1 MKENF
6 NKFLS
11 LFIFILLSSFN
22 LSTCEK
28 MKYLHNLEISDD
40 NQEKDRNFKIE
51 EVHKAFQEVAYS
63 YYMRGKNIQYN
74 SFKVDYFSPEEASSQ
89 NIKYVVCSAFAYNVY
104 LELFN
109 ITIPK
114 YGKNLLDHAKNNIG
128 QPEVVGQADNQKIS
142 NISLYNESTNRFDY
156 LYNPK
161 ISQIIPYLKPGDIF
175 TDSGHVVLIYKVEKD
190 DAIIIESDYGRLRTY
205 VNSKIAREGKRP
217 NGLSF
222 GGINHYLYYSDFNN
236 NGIIEGSIGFRKL
249 SDEIFKNGKLIPSR
263 YSVLRFIQK
272 DKDGNAFFRYKVNE
286 NFTYNEPIIF
296 KGKNVDRITF
306 SHLFIEKTVNASNNN
321 IVQLNDILKY
331 TIIIKNNGSEN
342 YKENLKVT
350 EYLSEYVMFL
360 EHQENNEIISFEE
373 NKENKTLIWNLG
385 KLNSG
390 QEIIINYTV
399 KIIKGEKRTIIESKG
414 FVGKIQSSTVYNTIG
429 INLNEVEM
437 SSLKTKFDEL
447 KDIYNGTKL
456 IDEIYKQALNYNIC
470 LEEFDITKLIN
481 NSRLGN
487 PAFDFI
493 NINKNHSLYY
503 AVLNNYWS
511 SLAAIRTIHLQ
522 NNSGNVVTN
531 KIIIYD
537 LKEFGLNKSQER
549 RNVHIYPET
558 FKTGDILIYKN
569 SHDITYSKN
578 NSKIPFEE
586 FTVTNENGTYSYIYI
601 ENKGFVGVNLGDDGK
616 RNTIDD
622 RNEFNADYYLKN
634 KFTLFC
640 GSANNVTADKK
651 ILEYFNIQTLFG
663 KDYYVILRPSL
674 IFKSTSKINPVP
686 TTILQIPTTH
696 INKIPTATT
705 TIINQPTTQINNILT
720 TIIEPPTTQVNKI
733 PTTIINQPTTQ
744 INNILTTIIEPPTT
758 QVNKIPTATT
768 TIINQPTTQI
778 NNILTTIIEPLT
790 THINKIPTTIIQT
803 KTTQLEKIHTTM
815 IQPLTTQINDIPTT
829 NKNQETDVIN
839 NIKSTSINY
848 IPSSKIN
855 PLTTQLST
863 NPSTV
868 IKIIDTEK
876 GYTPTTHP
884 KMPTTQ
890 INNIPTTTLKI
901 VTTSLINDLSQIV
914 SQNLNETISLSTSFI
929 NPTSKITSSINNNIS
944 PIKGKVLFILQAQ
957 VINKK
962 LAIFMMINFAIFK
975 TQYISFMIYIKRNNR
990 RNLQENNFIKKE
1002 IYLYPDKDYQE
1013 NENKISS
1020 LISHEEVDSNNIV
1033 IEKIKNEEEFELKL
1047 LNDNSDILDTQKV
1060 EEQIKKG
1067 GIDFSQVSND
1077 YKISQYKIKYATKGC
1092 QFNLFSENVLSQNDK
1107 KIELNFIELNKG
1119 KNKNIKAKCLLSSQ
1133 NKNNI
1138 TCDLNEEIEG
1148 NYSLEP
1154 YLYSDTNEIITIV
1167 QNNVDDYLILECQIN
1182 NNNDNSFSSKKTSSE
1197 ISIGIIIAII
1207 AGSIIFIIIITIII
1221 CCIKRKRHKVYD
1233 NTISKPSEIGTQ
1245 VSFNS

>member
-11 LFIFILLSSFN
+11 LFISILLSSFT

-28 MKYLHNLEISDD
+28 MKYLHNLEVSGD

-686 TTILQIPTTH
+686 TTILQIPTTQVNKIPTTIINQPTTQINNILTNIIEPLTTH

-733 PTTIINQPTTQ
+733 P
-744 INNILTTIIEPPTT
+744 
-758 QVNKIPTATT
+758 T

-975 TQYISFMIYIKRNNR
+975 TQYISFMIYIKKNNR

>member
-11 LFIFILLSSFN
+11 LFISILLSSFT

-28 MKYLHNLEISDD
+28 MKYLHNLEVSGD

-74 SFKVDYFSPEEASSQ
+74 SFKADYFSPEEASSQ

-222 GGINHYLYYSDFNN
+222 GGINHYLYYSDYNN

-399 KIIKGEKRTIIESKG
+399 KIIKGEKRTIIESRG

-686 TTILQIPTTH
+686 TTILQIPTTQVNKIPTTIINQPTTQINNILTNIIEPLTTH

-720 TIIEPPTTQVNKI
+720 TIIEP
-733 PTTIINQPTTQ
+733 
-744 INNILTTIIEPPTT
+744 LTT

-815 IQPLTTQINDIPTT
+815 IQPLTAQINDIPTT

-975 TQYISFMIYIKRNNR
+975 TQYISFMIYIKKNNR

>member
-11 LFIFILLSSFN
+11 LFISILLSSFT

-28 MKYLHNLEISDD
+28 MKYLHNLEVSGD

-74 SFKVDYFSPEEASSQ
+74 SFKADYFSPEEASSQ

-222 GGINHYLYYSDFNN
+222 GGINHYLYFSDFNN

-350 EYLSEYVMFL
+350 EYLSEYVTFL

-399 KIIKGEKRTIIESKG
+399 KIIKGEKRTIIESRG

-640 GSANNVTADKK
+640 NSTNNVTADKK

-686 TTILQIPTTH
+686 TTILQIPTT
-696 INKIPTATT
+696 
-705 TIINQPTTQINNILT
+705 
-720 TIIEPPTTQVNKI
+720 QVNKI
-733 PTTIINQPTTQ
+733 P
-744 INNILTTIIEPPTT
+744 
-758 QVNKIPTATT
+758 T

-815 IQPLTTQINDIPTT
+815 IQPLTAQINDIPTT

-975 TQYISFMIYIKRNNR
+975 TQYISFMIYIKKNNR

-1033 IEKIKNEEEFELKL
+1033 IEKIKKGEAFKLKL

>member
-11 LFIFILLSSFN
+11 LFISILLSSFT

-28 MKYLHNLEISDD
+28 MKYLHNLEISGD

-350 EYLSEYVMFL
+350 EYLSEYVAFL

-385 KLNSG
+385 ELNSG

-686 TTILQIPTTH
+686 TTILQIPTTQVNKIPTTIINQPTTQINNILTNIIEPLTTH

-733 PTTIINQPTTQ
+733 P
-744 INNILTTIIEPPTT
+744 
-758 QVNKIPTATT
+758 TT

-815 IQPLTTQINDIPTT
+815 IQPLTAQINDIPTT

-975 TQYISFMIYIKRNNR
+975 TQYISFMIYIKKNNR

-1233 NTISKPSEIGTQ
+1233 NTINKPSEIGTQ

>member
-28 MKYLHNLEISDD
+28 MKYLHNLEVSGD

-63 YYMRGKNIQYN
+63 YYMRGKNLQYN
-74 SFKVDYFSPEEASSQ
+74 TFKADYFSPEEASSQ

-175 TDSGHVVLIYKVEKD
+175 TDSDHVVLIYKVEKD

-350 EYLSEYVMFL
+350 EYLSEYVAFL
-360 EHQENNEIISFEE
+360 EPQENNEIISFEE

-399 KIIKGEKRTIIESKG
+399 KIIKGEKRTIIESRG

-686 TTILQIPTTH
+686 TTILQIPTT
-696 INKIPTATT
+696 
-705 TIINQPTTQINNILT
+705 
-720 TIIEPPTTQVNKI
+720 QVNKI
-733 PTTIINQPTTQ
+733 P
-744 INNILTTIIEPPTT
+744 
-758 QVNKIPTATT
+758 T

-815 IQPLTTQINDIPTT
+815 IQPLTAQINDIPTT

-962 LAIFMMINFAIFK
+962 LAIFMMLNFAIFK
-975 TQYISFMIYIKRNNR
+975 TQYISFMIYIKKNNR

-1067 GIDFSQVSND
+1067 SIDFSQVSND

-1092 QFNLFSENVLSQNDK
+1092 QFNLFSENILSQNDK

>member
-11 LFIFILLSSFN
+11 LFISILLSSFT

-28 MKYLHNLEISDD
+28 MKYLHNLEVSGD

-222 GGINHYLYYSDFNN
+222 GGINHYLYYSDYNN

-350 EYLSEYVMFL
+350 EYLSEYVAFL

-399 KIIKGEKRTIIESKG
+399 KIIKGEKRTIIESRG
-414 FVGKIQSSTVYNTIG
+414 FVGKIQSSTVHNIIG

-640 GSANNVTADKK
+640 NSTNNVTADKK

-663 KDYYVILRPSL
+663 KDYYVL
-674 IFKSTSKINPVP
+674 
-686 TTILQIPTTH
+686 
-696 INKIPTATT
+696 
-705 TIINQPTTQINNILT
+705 
-720 TIIEPPTTQVNKI
+720 
-733 PTTIINQPTTQ
+733 
-744 INNILTTIIEPPTT
+744 
-758 QVNKIPTATT
+758 
-768 TIINQPTTQI
+768 
-778 NNILTTIIEPLT
+778 
-790 THINKIPTTIIQT
+790 
-803 KTTQLEKIHTTM
+803 
-815 IQPLTTQINDIPTT
+815 
-829 NKNQETDVIN
+829 
-839 NIKSTSINY
+839 
-848 IPSSKIN
+848 
-855 PLTTQLST
+855 
-863 NPSTV
+863 
-868 IKIIDTEK
+868 
-876 GYTPTTHP
+876 
-884 KMPTTQ
+884 
-890 INNIPTTTLKI
+890 
-901 VTTSLINDLSQIV
+901 
-914 SQNLNETISLSTSFI
+914 
-929 NPTSKITSSINNNIS
+929 
-944 PIKGKVLFILQAQ
+944 
-957 VINKK
+957 
-962 LAIFMMINFAIFK
+962 
-975 TQYISFMIYIKRNNR
+975 
-990 RNLQENNFIKKE
+990 
-1002 IYLYPDKDYQE
+1002 
-1013 NENKISS
+1013 
-1020 LISHEEVDSNNIV
+1020 
-1033 IEKIKNEEEFELKL
+1033 
-1047 LNDNSDILDTQKV
+1047 
-1060 EEQIKKG
+1060 
-1067 GIDFSQVSND
+1067 
-1077 YKISQYKIKYATKGC
+1077 
-1092 QFNLFSENVLSQNDK
+1092 
-1107 KIELNFIELNKG
+1107 
-1119 KNKNIKAKCLLSSQ
+1119 
-1133 NKNNI
+1133 
-1138 TCDLNEEIEG
+1138 
-1148 NYSLEP
+1148 
-1154 YLYSDTNEIITIV
+1154 
-1167 QNNVDDYLILECQIN
+1167 
-1182 NNNDNSFSSKKTSSE
+1182 
-1197 ISIGIIIAII
+1197 
-1207 AGSIIFIIIITIII
+1207 
-1221 CCIKRKRHKVYD
+1221 
-1233 NTISKPSEIGTQ
+1233 
-1245 VSFNS
+1245 

>member
-28 MKYLHNLEISDD
+28 MKYLHNLEVSDD

-74 SFKVDYFSPEEASSQ
+74 SFKADYFSPEEASSQ

-399 KIIKGEKRTIIESKG
+399 KIIKGEKRTIIESRG

-686 TTILQIPTTH
+686 TTILQIPTTQVNKIPTTIINQPTTQINNILTNIIEPLTTL

-720 TIIEPPTTQVNKI
+720 TIIEP
-733 PTTIINQPTTQ
+733 
-744 INNILTTIIEPPTT
+744 LTT

-815 IQPLTTQINDIPTT
+815 IQPLTAQINDIPTT

-868 IKIIDTEK
+868 NKIIDTEK

-1060 EEQIKKG
+1060 AEQIKKG

>member
-11 LFIFILLSSFN
+11 LFIFILLSSFT

-74 SFKVDYFSPEEASSQ
+74 SFKADYFSPEEASSQ

-114 YGKNLLDHAKNNIG
+114 FGKNLLDHAKNNIG

-385 KLNSG
+385 ELNSG

-640 GSANNVTADKK
+640 GSTNNVTADKK

-686 TTILQIPTTH
+686 TTILQIPTTQVNKIPTTIINQPTTQINNILTNIIEPLTTH

-744 INNILTTIIEPPTT
+744 INNILTTIIEP
-758 QVNKIPTATT
+758 
-768 TIINQPTTQI
+768 
-778 NNILTTIIEPLT
+778 LT

-815 IQPLTTQINDIPTT
+815 IQPLTAQINDIPTT

-876 GYTPTTHP
+876 DYIPTTYP

-1067 GIDFSQVSND
+1067 GMDFSKVSND
-1077 YKISQYKIKYATKGC
+1077 YKINQYKIKYATKGC
-1092 QFNLFSENVLSQNDK
+1092 QFNLFSENVLSKKNK

>member
-1 MKENF
+1 
-6 NKFLS
+6 
-11 LFIFILLSSFN
+11 
-22 LSTCEK
+22 
-28 MKYLHNLEISDD
+28 
-40 NQEKDRNFKIE
+40 
-51 EVHKAFQEVAYS
+51 
-63 YYMRGKNIQYN
+63 
-74 SFKVDYFSPEEASSQ
+74 
-89 NIKYVVCSAFAYNVY
+89 
-104 LELFN
+104 
-109 ITIPK
+109 
-114 YGKNLLDHAKNNIG
+114 
-128 QPEVVGQADNQKIS
+128 
-142 NISLYNESTNRFDY
+142 
-156 LYNPK
+156 
-161 ISQIIPYLKPGDIF
+161 
-175 TDSGHVVLIYKVEKD
+175 
-190 DAIIIESDYGRLRTY
+190 
-205 VNSKIAREGKRP
+205 
-217 NGLSF
+217 
-222 GGINHYLYYSDFNN
+222 
-236 NGIIEGSIGFRKL
+236 
-249 SDEIFKNGKLIPSR
+249 
-263 YSVLRFIQK
+263 
-272 DKDGNAFFRYKVNE
+272 
-286 NFTYNEPIIF
+286 
-296 KGKNVDRITF
+296 
-306 SHLFIEKTVNASNNN
+306 
-321 IVQLNDILKY
+321 
-331 TIIIKNNGSEN
+331 
-342 YKENLKVT
+342 
-350 EYLSEYVMFL
+350 
-360 EHQENNEIISFEE
+360 
-373 NKENKTLIWNLG
+373 
-385 KLNSG
+385 
-390 QEIIINYTV
+390 
-399 KIIKGEKRTIIESKG
+399 
-414 FVGKIQSSTVYNTIG
+414 
-429 INLNEVEM
+429 
-437 SSLKTKFDEL
+437 
-447 KDIYNGTKL
+447 
-456 IDEIYKQALNYNIC
+456 
-470 LEEFDITKLIN
+470 
-481 NSRLGN
+481 
-487 PAFDFI
+487 
-493 NINKNHSLYY
+493 
-503 AVLNNYWS
+503 
-511 SLAAIRTIHLQ
+511 
-522 NNSGNVVTN
+522 
-531 KIIIYD
+531 
-537 LKEFGLNKSQER
+537 
-549 RNVHIYPET
+549 
-558 FKTGDILIYKN
+558 
-569 SHDITYSKN
+569 
-578 NSKIPFEE
+578 
-586 FTVTNENGTYSYIYI
+586 
-601 ENKGFVGVNLGDDGK
+601 
-616 RNTIDD
+616 
-622 RNEFNADYYLKN
+622 
-634 KFTLFC
+634 
-640 GSANNVTADKK
+640 
-651 ILEYFNIQTLFG
+651 
-663 KDYYVILRPSL
+663 
-674 IFKSTSKINPVP
+674 
-686 TTILQIPTTH
+686 
-696 INKIPTATT
+696 
-705 TIINQPTTQINNILT
+705 
-720 TIIEPPTTQVNKI
+720 
-733 PTTIINQPTTQ
+733 
-744 INNILTTIIEPPTT
+744 
-758 QVNKIPTATT
+758 
-768 TIINQPTTQI
+768 
-778 NNILTTIIEPLT
+778 
-790 THINKIPTTIIQT
+790 
-803 KTTQLEKIHTTM
+803 M

-975 TQYISFMIYIKRNNR
+975 TQYISFMIYIKKNNR

-1233 NTISKPSEIGTQ
+1233 NTINKPSEIGTQ